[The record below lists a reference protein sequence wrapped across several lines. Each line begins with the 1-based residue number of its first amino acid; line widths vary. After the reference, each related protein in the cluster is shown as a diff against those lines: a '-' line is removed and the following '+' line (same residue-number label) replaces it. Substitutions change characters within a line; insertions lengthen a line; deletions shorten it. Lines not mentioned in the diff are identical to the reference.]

1 MKKNIWSD
9 VEASIVPFEKK
20 KTSSY
25 WFEQVFFSYQ
35 ENKAVLTVPSVFVKD
50 SFEKKFG
57 VKVLT
62 ELKSRGFVEGYVY
75 VVDPDMFPK
84 KTVGKDPELNGYP
97 QLKKLL
103 DSQWSFLRRTGQLN

>member
-9 VEASIVPFEKK
+9 VEASIVPFDKK

-84 KTVGKDPELNGYP
+84 KTVGKDPELKTKNP
-97 QLKKLL
+97 KEVVLSLIHI
-103 DSQWSFLRRTGQLN
+103 

>member
-1 MKKNIWSD
+1 MKKNIWTD
-9 VEASIVPFEKK
+9 IEASIVPSEKK

-57 VKVLT
+57 VKVLS
-62 ELKSRGFVEGYVY
+62 ELKSRKC
-75 VVDPDMFPK
+75 K
-84 KTVGKDPELNGYP
+84 KNCC
-97 QLKKLL
+97 
-103 DSQWSFLRRTGQLN
+103 